1 MDRVTIPGELFDS
14 PLWRNDKPFSE
25 FQAYVQFMIWAKEMG
40 NDKHFINGTLVTLK
54 DNEFI
59 MPQRKIAESIN
70 WTQSAVNRFLKKLV
84 TLNQCCI
91 NNESKMTRVSLA
103 IVEVPQESESILNQ
117 KRINDESLFNTS
129 FGGGTNND
137 ISNNY
142 NNINNNNI
150 TTNSNTIPNTNIFR
164 KSDKK
169 VVVKGKAKPFTA
181 KPKDIQMVI
190 DYFTEKYP
198 NDIHRATHF
207 YEYFETVGWVT
218 GKAKL
223 PIKNWKMAVAN
234 WMRSQKRFD
243 KENNVGGSQGS
254 WVDKFRKSP
263 TGEFIVYCQNTKCS
277 RFDDSLFMKNH
288 FEIKQGCKCSH
299 PYHPQRLNKPK
310 PKPVKENYADANE
323 EELITFEEFSKSQ
336 RSKKPTKRSGTSE
349 GSSEHISDLLGS
361 LFQSR

>member
-1 MDRVTIPGELFDS
+1 MGLYF
-14 PLWRNDKPFSE
+14 PFK
-25 FQAYVQFMIWAKEMG
+25 VLI
-40 NDKHFINGTLVTLK
+40 
-54 DNEFI
+54 
-59 MPQRKIAESIN
+59 
-70 WTQSAVNRFLKKLV
+70 
-84 TLNQCCI
+84 
-91 NNESKMTRVSLA
+91 
-103 IVEVPQESESILNQ
+103 
-117 KRINDESLFNTS
+117 DESLFNTS

-150 TTNSNTIPNTNIFR
+150 TTNTNTIPNTNIFR

-243 KENNVGGSQGS
+243 QENNVGGSQGS

-263 TGEFIVYCQNTKCS
+263 TGEFIVYCHNKKCS
-277 RFDDSLFMKNH
+277 RFDDSLFMKNQ

-310 PKPVKENYADANE
+310 PRTKPKDTYETSE
-323 EELITFEEFSKSQ
+323 KLITFEEFSKSE
-336 RSKKPTKRSGTSE
+336 RSKKPTKRSGTSK
-349 GSSEHISDLLGS
+349 GSSEHISDLLSS

>member
-84 TLNQCCI
+84 TLNQCRI
-91 NNESKMTRVSLA
+91 NNESKMTRISLA

-150 TTNSNTIPNTNIFR
+150 TTNTNTIPNTNIFR

-243 KENNVGGSQGS
+243 QENNVGGSQGS

-263 TGEFIVYCQNTKCS
+263 TGEFIVYCHNKKCS
-277 RFDDSLFMKNH
+277 RFDDSLFMKNQ
-288 FEIKQGCKCSH
+288 FEIKQGCKCSY

-310 PKPVKENYADANE
+310 PRTKPKDTYETSE
-323 EELITFEEFSKSQ
+323 KLITFEEFSKSE
-336 RSKKPTKRSGTSE
+336 RSKKPTKRSGTSK
-349 GSSEHISDLLGS
+349 GSSEHISDLLSS